1 MTKFAEIF
9 WKIFLNLRL
18 QSPQRTYTILTV
30 LTLLIQLRQ
39 RGLQMF
45 QLDVRSRKPIY
56 EQLVDKIKEL
66 IIHRIL
72 RPDEQL
78 PSVRALS
85 SQLTVNPNTIQRAYR
100 ELENQGYLYSI
111 KGKGNFVAAIE
122 QMTNEQNLLDLKKDI
137 QKLIAEAIYLGL
149 TKEDLYVLFDEAHQ
163 QTKGGK
169 KK

>member
-1 MTKFAEIF
+1 
-9 WKIFLNLRL
+9 
-18 QSPQRTYTILTV
+18 
-30 LTLLIQLRQ
+30 
-39 RGLQMF
+39 MF

-72 RPDEQL
+72 KPDEQL
-78 PSVRALS
+78 PSVRVLS

-122 QMTNEQNLLDLKKDI
+122 LMTNEQKLGDLKIDI

-169 KK
+169 SDD

>member
-1 MTKFAEIF
+1 
-9 WKIFLNLRL
+9 
-18 QSPQRTYTILTV
+18 
-30 LTLLIQLRQ
+30 
-39 RGLQMF
+39 MF

-72 RPDEQL
+72 KPDEQL
-78 PSVRALS
+78 PSVRVLS

-122 QMTNEQNLLDLKKDI
+122 LMTNEQKLLDLKIDI

-169 KK
+169 KDD